1 MGKIAFVFSGQGD
14 QSPGMGKDIAEKYSA
29 ASSVYEMCDRLRP
42 GTSSQ
47 CFEGTEEEL
56 KETSRKEIKQRAREY
71 LANTTAQIK
80 ILKQRIKKENL
91 S

>member
-1 MGKIAFVFSGQGD
+1 MSYQRRTADTYILLTNYGYGW
-14 QSPGMGKDIAEKYSA
+14 
-29 ASSVYEMCDRLRP
+29 
-42 GTSSQ
+42 
-47 CFEGTEEEL
+47 EEEL